1 MSRTLCPRIIST
13 LAAVVAAAALYGPPL
28 RAADDVLA
36 TPPGD
41 DVRARAL
48 EWTAAQKVTDD
59 KVIERVGA
67 VWSGVSASV
76 PSREILDRVIETFRL
91 VDLDTRRFLD
101 ACNLVRPRL
110 VPPDPGPLLGKQ
122 AGSEFYRANL
132 KLYFARHLTQRN
144 MYDEALEIF
153 KTLDPATVVDPA
165 SCLFYRAVCEHQLLK
180 KTDGLATI
188 DRLLSGTQRPP
199 ESYTMVAKLMQR
211 DLQETEEETLGSV
224 SRLMRDSERRLDLGR
239 GGQKVQKVQDE
250 IVATLDDLIKKAEQ
264 QQSGGGG
271 SGSGQNNSNQSGS
284 PAEDSTLKGATAPGE
299 VDQKELKKQGG
310 WGSLPPKEEARA
322 KNLLNKEFPVHY
334 QQAVE
339 QYFKKLANRRAPAER
354 EP

>member
-1 MSRTLCPRIIST
+1 
-13 LAAVVAAAALYGPPL
+13 
-28 RAADDVLA
+28 
-36 TPPGD
+36 
-41 DVRARAL
+41 
-48 EWTAAQKVTDD
+48 
-59 KVIERVGA
+59 
-67 VWSGVSASV
+67 
-76 PSREILDRVIETFRL
+76 
-91 VDLDTRRFLD
+91 
-101 ACNLVRPRL
+101 
-110 VPPDPGPLLGKQ
+110 
-122 AGSEFYRANL
+122 
-132 KLYFARHLTQRN
+132 
-144 MYDEALEIF
+144 
-153 KTLDPATVVDPA
+153 
-165 SCLFYRAVCEHQLLK
+165 
-180 KTDGLATI
+180 
-188 DRLLSGTQRPP
+188 
-199 ESYTMVAKLMQR
+199 MVAKLMQR